1 MKYLPF
7 EHIIYTSNLSKRDII
22 KRLSDCM
29 ETKGNGFFT
38 FNNKT
43 TKEYEGFI
51 DDHHFEI
58 NRIIKYRNSFLPR
71 ISGSIQENNNETHIE
86 VKMKLHMFVLI
97 FMVFWCLFVLFFLIT
112 VLIAVE
118 KISFVV
124 LIPVGMLLFAYALTM
139 FGFKSESMRSKE
151 DLKKI
156 FEAK

>member
-7 EHIIYTSNLSKRDII
+7 EHIIYRTNLSKREVIT
-22 KRLSDCM
+22 RLSDCM
-29 ETKGNGFFT
+29 ETKKNSFT
-38 FNNKT
+38 FNNKS

-58 NRIIKYRNSFLPR
+58 NRIIRNRNSFLPQ
-71 ISGSIQENNNETHIE
+71 ISGSIQENNHETQIE
-86 VKMKLHMFVLI
+86 VKMKLHVLVLI
-97 FMVFWCLFVLFFLIT
+97 FLVFWCLSTLFFLTT

-118 KISFVV
+118 KISLDV

-139 FGFKSESMRSKE
+139 FGFKTESIQSK
-151 DLKKI
+151 DNLKKI